1 MTDSSQV
8 HYVQADLWAL
18 KTTVMILMFASHIPQ
33 LEVK

>member
-18 KTTVMILMFASHIPQ
+18 KTTMKILFASHIPQ